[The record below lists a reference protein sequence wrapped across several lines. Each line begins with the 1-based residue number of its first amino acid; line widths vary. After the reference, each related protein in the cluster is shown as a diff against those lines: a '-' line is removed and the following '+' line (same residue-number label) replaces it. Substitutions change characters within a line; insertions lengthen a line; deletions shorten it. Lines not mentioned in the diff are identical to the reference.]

1 MDVKKIRKDFPIL
14 SQKVHG
20 KPLVYLDSAATSQ
33 KPTSVIEALADYYKE
48 MNANIHR
55 GIYALSEEATQA
67 FEATRKKVAQFIGA
81 KEERSVLFTNN
92 TTESI
97 NLVASSWGQKNVK
110 AGDEILLTQMEHHSN
125 IVPWQLLAQSQG
137 ATLKYIPLTSDG
149 QLDLSS
155 LDRLLSDRTKILAV
169 THMSNVL
176 GTINPIKTLIA
187 KAHAKGILVLI
198 DGAQGIAHLKVD
210 VEDLGCDFYAFSAH
224 KMLGPTGVGVLY
236 GKPDLL
242 ESMPPFLGGGEMILE
257 VYEDHATWKPLPHKF
272 EAGTPNIGSVIA
284 FAKAIEYLEKV
295 GLDEIRTHEKALT
308 QHALVA
314 LQELEGITIFGPK
327 DVEVKGGVISFSLA
341 DIHPHDVGQLLDQE
355 GIAIRAGHHCA
366 QLLMRALHVPATV
379 RASFYLYTTTEEVD
393 FLVETLKKARR
404 YFHRGF

>member
-1 MDVKKIRKDFPIL
+1 
-14 SQKVHG
+14 
-20 KPLVYLDSAATSQ
+20 
-33 KPTSVIEALADYYKE
+33 
-48 MNANIHR
+48 
-55 GIYALSEEATQA
+55 
-67 FEATRKKVAQFIGA
+67 
-81 KEERSVLFTNN
+81 
-92 TTESI
+92 
-97 NLVASSWGQKNVK
+97 
-110 AGDEILLTQMEHHSN
+110 
-125 IVPWQLLAQSQG
+125 
-137 ATLKYIPLTSDG
+137 
-149 QLDLSS
+149 
-155 LDRLLSDRTKILAV
+155 
-169 THMSNVL
+169 
-176 GTINPIKTLIA
+176 
-187 KAHAKGILVLI
+187 
-198 DGAQGIAHLKVD
+198 
-210 VEDLGCDFYAFSAH
+210 
-224 KMLGPTGVGVLY
+224 
-236 GKPDLL
+236 
-242 ESMPPFLGGGEMILE
+242 MILE

-327 DVEVKGGVISFSLA
+327 DVEAKGGVISFSLA

>member
-1 MDVKKIRKDFPIL
+1 MDIKKIRKDFPIL

-81 KEERSVLFTNN
+81 KEERSILFTNN

-97 NLVASSWGQKNVK
+97 NLVAASWGRKNVK

-137 ATLKYIPLTSDG
+137 AILKYIPLTSEG

-155 LDRLLSDRTKILAV
+155 LDVLLSDRTKILAV

-176 GTINPIKTLIA
+176 GTINPIKELVA
-187 KAHAKGILVLI
+187 KAHAKGILVLV
-198 DGAQGIAHLKVD
+198 DGAQAIPHFKIDVGILD
-210 VEDLGCDFYAFSAH
+210 CDFYAFSAH

-236 GKPDLL
+236 GKPHLL

-257 VYEDHATWKPLPHKF
+257 VYEDYATWKPLPHKF

-284 FAKAIEYLEKV
+284 FIKAMEYLEKV
-295 GLDEIRTHEKALT
+295 GLDEIRAHEKTIT
-308 QHALVA
+308 QHALLA
-314 LQELEGITIFGPK
+314 LQELEGMTIFGPK
-327 DVEVKGGVISFSLA
+327 NSEVRGGVISFTLS
-341 DIHPHDVGQLLDQE
+341 DMHPHDLGQLLDQE

-366 QLLMRALHVPATV
+366 QPLMRVLGVPATV

-393 FLVETLKKARR
+393 FLVETIKKARR
-404 YFHRGF
+404 YFYRGF

>member
-33 KPTSVIEALADYYKE
+33 KPTLVIEALSHYYKE

>member
-14 SQKVHG
+14 NQKIHG

-33 KPTSVIEALADYYKE
+33 KPASVIEALSQYYE
-48 MNANIHR
+48 SMNANIYR

-67 FEATRKKVAQFIGA
+67 FEATRKKVAQFMGA
-81 KEERSVLFTNN
+81 KEERSILFTNN
-92 TTESI
+92 TTEAI
-97 NLVASSWGQKNVK
+97 NLVAASWGRKNVK

-155 LDRLLSDRTKILAV
+155 LDSLLSDRTKILAV

-176 GTINPIKTLIA
+176 GTINPIKELVA
-187 KAHAKGILVLI
+187 NAHPKGILVLV
-198 DGAQGIAHLKVD
+198 DGAQAIPHFKID
-210 VEDLGCDFYAFSAH
+210 VSDLDCDFYAFSAH

-236 GKPDLL
+236 GKPNIL

-257 VYEDHATWKPLPHKF
+257 VYADYATWKPLPYKF

-284 FAKAIEYLEKV
+284 FVKAMEYLEKV
-295 GLDEIRTHEKALT
+295 GMDEIRAHEKEIT
-308 QHALVA
+308 RHALLA

-327 DVEVKGGVISFSLA
+327 DVEVKGGVVSFALA
-341 DIHPHDVGQLLDQE
+341 DIHPHDLGQLLDQE

-366 QLLMRALHVPATV
+366 QPLMRVLNVPATA
-379 RASFYLYTTTEEVD
+379 RASFYLYTTISEVD

-404 YFHRGF
+404 YFYRGF

>member
-1 MDVKKIRKDFPIL
+1 MDVKKIRQEFPIL

-33 KPTSVIEALADYYKE
+33 KPTSVIEALSHYYKE
-48 MNANIHR
+48 MNANIYR

-81 KEERSVLFTNN
+81 KEERSILFTNN

-97 NLVASSWGQKNVK
+97 NLVASSWGRKNVK
-110 AGDEILLTQMEHHSN
+110 EGDEILLTQMEHHSN
-125 IVPWQLLAQSQG
+125 IVPWQLLAQQKG
-137 ATLKYIPLTSDG
+137 AALKYIPLTSEG

-155 LDRLLSDRTKILAV
+155 LDVLLSDRTKILAV

-187 KAHAKGILVLI
+187 KAHAKGVLVLV
-198 DGAQGIAHLKVD
+198 DGAQAVPHLKVD
-210 VEDLGCDFYAFSAH
+210 VEDLDCDFYAFSAH

-236 GKPDLL
+236 GKPHLL

-257 VYEDHATWKPLPHKF
+257 VYEDHSTWKPLPYKF

-295 GLDEIRTHEKALT
+295 GLDEIRAHEKAIT
-308 QHALVA
+308 QHALLA
-314 LQELEGITIFGPK
+314 LQELEDITIFGPK
-327 DVEVKGGVISFSLA
+327 NVEVKGGVISFALD

-366 QLLMRALHVPATV
+366 QPLMRVLNVPATA
-379 RASFYLYTTTEEVD
+379 RASFYLYTTIEEVD
-393 FLVETLKKARR
+393 FLAETLKKARR